1 MDKKE
6 FEKMQEKMKEIIEQ
20 VNLLSDTMEEVC
32 EFLKAAKPMLENS
45 VQITPISVP
54 KKQKF

>member
-6 FEKMQEKMKEIIEQ
+6 IEEMKKKIEAIVEQ

-45 VQITPISVP
+45 VQITPISIP